1 LEILVANSA
10 GFCFGVN
17 RAVDAVHRVIN
28 KKESP
33 IYTLGPIIHNEQ
45 VVRQLESKGVRVAG
59 SAEELTAPCTVV
71 IRAHGV
77 TPEVYK
83 ALIDKN
89 IKVIDATCP
98 YVKKIHMLVKEMYEK
113 GYQIIIIGD
122 PDHPEVI
129 GINGW
134 CNNTAYIA
142 DDAESV
148 DELPS
153 TNMKCCVVAQTTI
166 TKEKWDTVNEKLKKK
181 FENITKFDTIC
192 NATNKRQ
199 KDAGELAGSVDMM
212 LVIGS
217 KNSSNTNKL
226 YEICKAYCP
235 ETYNIETSGE
245 IPPVDIKKIKKVGIT
260 AGASTPDWVIKEV
273 ISKMEEL
280 NKQDNEMSF
289 KEAFEESLVT
299 LRSGEIVKGK
309 IIGFN
314 NNEVFIDMGYKS
326 DGIIPMDEFDDSPE
340 FNPETD
346 LKSGEEID
354 VFIVRVNDGE
364 GNVLL
369 SKKKV
374 DSMKGWNEIEE
385 AYKNNT
391 PVKVKITETTKG
403 GLIGTYKGLKVFIP
417 ASQASDR
424 FVKDLSKFL
433 KQVMD
438 IRIIELNKHKKRIV
452 GSHRILVQEQKEKLE
467 REIWGQIEVGKEYT
481 GTVQSLTDFGAFVDI
496 GGVDGLIHIS
506 ELSWN
511 KIKHPSEVLKEG
523 EKVEVIVQEFDKEK
537 NRISLAYKN
546 KGENPWVI
554 AARKY
559 SLGDEVKGRVVRLV
573 PFGAFVELEKGVDG
587 LVHISQISNVR
598 IAKPGDVLS
607 VGQEVDAKIIEMD
620 IDAKKISLSIKEV
633 NPIDPKQPDSASGIP
648 EEKEEELPSEH
659 REEMNVTLGDL
670 IDSEQ
675 GKEEAKGAELNK

>member
-1 LEILVANSA
+1 LEILVADSA

-17 RAVDAVHRVIN
+17 RAVDAVY
-28 KKESP
+28 KELNNNNGP
-33 IYTLGPIIHNEQ
+33 IFTLGPIIHNEQ
-45 VVRQLESKGVRVAG
+45 VVSQLKSRGVKVAG
-59 SAEELTAPCTVV
+59 SVEELTVPCTVI

-77 TPEVYK
+77 TPEVCK
-83 ALIDKN
+83 ALENKD
-89 IKVIDATCP
+89 IKVVDATCP
-98 YVKKIHMLVKEMYEK
+98 YVKKIHKLVKEKYDE
-113 GYQIIIIGD
+113 GYQIIIVGD
-122 PDHPEVI
+122 PGHPEVI

-134 CNNTAYIA
+134 CNSTAYII

-148 DELPS
+148 EGLPS
-153 TNMKCCVVAQTTI
+153 TDKKCCVVAQTTI

-181 FENITKFDTIC
+181 FENLTKFDTIC
-192 NATNKRQ
+192 NATSKRQ

-217 KNSSNTNKL
+217 KDSSNTNKL
-226 YEICKAYCP
+226 YDICKSYCP
-235 ETYNIETSGE
+235 ETYKIETSGD

-260 AGASTPDWVIKEV
+260 AGASTPEWVIKEV
-273 ISKMEEL
+273 ISRMEEL

-299 LRSGEIVKGK
+299 LRSGDIVKGR

-326 DGIIPMDEFDDSPE
+326 DGIIPMEEFNDSPD

-346 LKSGEEID
+346 LKTGEEID
-354 VFIVRVNDGE
+354 VYIVRVNDGE

-374 DSMKGWNEIEE
+374 DSIKGWSEIEE

-391 PVKVKITETTKG
+391 PVRVKITETTKG
-403 GLIGTYKGLKVFIP
+403 GVIGTFKGLKVFIP
-417 ASQASDR
+417 ASHVSDR
-424 FVKDLSKFL
+424 FVKDLSKL
-433 KQVMD
+433 LNQAMD
-438 IRIIELNKHKKRIV
+438 IRIIEFNKHKKRIV
-452 GSHRILVQEQKEKLE
+452 GSHRVLVQEQKEKLE
-467 REIWGQIEVGKEYT
+467 REVWDNIEVGKEYT

-523 EKVEVIVQEFDKEK
+523 EKVEVIVQEFDREK

-546 KGENPWVI
+546 KGENPWVV

-559 SLGDEVKGRVVRLV
+559 SVGDEVRGKVVRLV
-573 PFGAFVELEKGVDG
+573 PFGAFIELEKGVDG

-633 NPIDPKQPDSASGIP
+633 NPIDPKKPDSPQANT
-648 EEKEEELPSEH
+648 EEKEEELPTEH
-659 REEMNVTLGDL
+659 KEEMNVTLGDL
-670 IDSEQ
+670 IDSGQ
-675 GKEEAKGAELNK
+675 GKEESNS